1 MIAERGKRRHYD
13 PIATG
18 TYQERRY
25 VPKTVRLSEHGEQMR
40 SENAANIRRRAT
52 VRGLW
57 AALSGE
63 QRRARTQAA
72 RAARKER
79 RG

>member
-1 MIAERGKRRHYD
+1 MNVGITSRGGNYGVWRRK
-13 PIATG
+13 
-18 TYQERRY
+18 
-25 VPKTVRLSEHGEQMR
+25 PKAVRLSEHGEQMR

-57 AALSGE
+57 APLSGE

-72 RAARKER
+72 REARKER
-79 RG
+79 EG